1 MKNFFT
7 SVMAAL
13 FMAAPVGNLSAQT
26 SQQLTKSQEEAIKK
40 ELLPVVFE
48 QIKEQAGIDI
58 LGWANPQLTNTLSSI
73 PMLESSNL
81 RAAAANTVNVKPDSV
96 TVNLKALGLNISSTP
111 IVGNLIGDKVNILFQ
126 GYDTKTLPLVSIGGA
141 PVTVEMPET
150 ILVMGKAE
158 TPIMTINFKSVE
170 GSTKLLDMEVELSL
184 LSVSKYDLLGCSLEQ
199 DMNTDLTAKVDIRED
214 LRNLAKTIAG
224 VIGGDDSNAQL
235 AGLDVDYE
243 VSVGLSGLVNMA
255 IPASLFAIPE
265 GSATTARIP
274 MGDAVV
280 SLDLSNSMMPISKID
295 VTSYEAGKASAW
307 SLFKLD
313 ASKTTTSTSAVTK
326 IDIDKYSHSTAEK
339 KDTSFV
345 EKTVITMTD
354 LTPSLPTTAKSAV
367 QGVITRV
374 VNELANDGKATWYEL
389 NITKTE
395 KEQEAKEI
403 VSIKVSPYMSGT
415 NAIADIDI
423 VADGSAYLVRATADL
438 SGSKKIAVDVI
449 QGETSF
455 ATAYFTSN
463 IAGVITSN
471 ESVQVSDVK
480 VIPTANAIRVLNAD
494 KASYQIYSITGAM
507 MANGTIAG
515 DAYISTA
522 NLAKGIYIVV
532 VEANGVKQSVKFI
545 R

>member
-58 LGWANPQLTNTLSSI
+58 LSWANPQLTNTLSSI

-96 TVNLKALGLNISSTP
+96 TVNLKALGVDVSSIP
-111 IVGNLIGDKVNILFQ
+111 MAGNFVGDKVNILFQ

-150 ILVMGKAE
+150 ILVMGKSE
-158 TPIMTINFKSVE
+158 TPIVTLNFKSVE
-170 GSTKLLDMEVELSL
+170 GSDKLLDMEVKMSL
-184 LSVSKYDLLGCSLEQ
+184 LGTLNFDLVACSLEQ
-199 DMNTDLTAKVDIRED
+199 DLHMDLIANVDIQDGLRD
-214 LRNLAKTIAG
+214 LVKLFNKEENTSIT
-224 VIGGDDSNAQL
+224 
-235 AGLDVDYE
+235 AGLSVDYE
-243 VSVGLSGLVNMA
+243 VSVGLSGLANMT

-471 ESVQVSDVK
+471 ESVQISDVK

-494 KASYQIYSITGAM
+494 KACYQIYSITGAM

-515 DAYISTA
+515 DAYISTT

>member
-96 TVNLKALGLNISSTP
+96 TVNLKALGVDVSSIP
-111 IVGNLIGDKVNILFQ
+111 MAGNFVGEKVNILFQ

-150 ILVMGKAE
+150 ILVMGKSE
-158 TPIMTINFKSVE
+158 TPIVTLNFKSVE
-170 GSTKLLDMEVELSL
+170 GSDKLLDMEVKMSL
-184 LSVSKYDLLGCSLEQ
+184 LGTFNFDLVACSLEQ
-199 DMNTDLTAKVDIRED
+199 DLHMDLIANVDIQDGLRD
-214 LRNLAKTIAG
+214 LVKLFNKEENTSIT
-224 VIGGDDSNAQL
+224 
-235 AGLDVDYE
+235 AGLSVDYE
-243 VSVGLSGLVNMA
+243 VSVGLSGLANMT

-295 VTSYEAGKASAW
+295 VTSYEAGTASAW

-326 IDIDKYSHSTAEK
+326 IDIDKYSLSTAEK

-403 VSIKVSPYMSGT
+403 VSIKVSPYRSGT

-515 DAYISTA
+515 DAYISTD

>member
-1 MKNFFT
+1 
-7 SVMAAL
+7 
-13 FMAAPVGNLSAQT
+13 MAAPVGNLSAQT

-81 RAAAANTVNVKPDSV
+81 RAAAANTVNVKPDSI

-295 VTSYEAGKASAW
+295 VTSYEAGTASAW

-423 VADGSAYLVRATADL
+423 VAGGSAYLVRATADL

-480 VIPTANAIRVLNAD
+480 VIPTANAIRVLNAE

>member
-81 RAAAANTVNVKPDSV
+81 RAAAANTVNVKPDSI

-354 LTPSLPTTAKSAV
+354 LTPSLPTTTKSAV

>member
-58 LGWANPQLTNTLSSI
+58 LGWANPQLTNTFSSI
-73 PMLESSNL
+73 PVLESSSL
-81 RAAAANTVNVKPDSV
+81 RAATANAINVKPDSI
-96 TVNLKALGLNISSTP
+96 TVNVKALGVDVSSDP
-111 IVGNLIGDKVNILFQ
+111 MIGNFIGDKVNILFQ

-141 PVTVEMPET
+141 PITVEMPET
-150 ILVMGKAE
+150 ILVMGKTE
-158 TPIMTINFKSVE
+158 IPIVALNFKSVE
-170 GSTKLLDMEVELSL
+170 GSDKLLDMEVKMSILGTL
-184 LSVSKYDLLGCSLEQ
+184 NFDLLGCSLEQ
-199 DMNTDLTAKVDIRED
+199 DLYTDLTANVDIRDGLRD
-214 LRNLAKTIAG
+214 LIKFF
-224 VIGGDDSNAQL
+224 DDSEDSAIL
-235 AGLDVDYE
+235 AGLNMDYE
-243 VSVGLSGLVNMA
+243 VTVGLSGLANMA

-265 GSATTARIP
+265 TGVATARVP

-280 SLDLSNSMMPISKID
+280 YLNLTNSMMPISKVD
-295 VTSYEAGKASAW
+295 VTSYTAGNASAW

-326 IDIDKYSHSTAEK
+326 IDIDKYSHSSAEK
-339 KDTSFV
+339 KDTTFV

-354 LTPSLPTTAKSAV
+354 LTSSLPTTAKAAV
-367 QGVITRV
+367 QSVITRV
-374 VNELANDGKATWYEL
+374 VNELANEGKATWYEL
-389 NITKTE
+389 SIAKSKSGE
-395 KEQEAKEI
+395 EAEEL
-403 VSIKVSPYMSGT
+403 VSIKVSPYISGT

-423 VADGSAYLVRATADL
+423 VAGGSAYLVRATADL
-438 SGSKKIAVDVI
+438 TGSQKIAVDVI
-449 QGETSF
+449 KDETTY

-463 IAGVITSN
+463 ILGAVTSN
-471 ESVQVSDVK
+471 ESVQVTDVK
-480 VIPTANAIRVLNAD
+480 VIPMANAIRVLNAD
-494 KASYQIYSITGAM
+494 KASYQIYSISGAM

-532 VEANGVKQSVKFI
+532 VEANGVKQAVKFV

>member
-58 LGWANPQLTNTLSSI
+58 LSWANPQLTNTLSSI

-96 TVNLKALGLNISSTP
+96 TVNLKALGVDVSSIP
-111 IVGNLIGDKVNILFQ
+111 MAGNFVGDKVNILFQ

-150 ILVMGKAE
+150 ILVMGKSE
-158 TPIMTINFKSVE
+158 TPIVTLNFKSVE
-170 GSTKLLDMEVELSL
+170 GSDKLLDMEVKMSL
-184 LSVSKYDLLGCSLEQ
+184 LGTLNFDLVACSLEQ
-199 DMNTDLTAKVDIRED
+199 DLHMDLIANVDIQDGLRD
-214 LRNLAKTIAG
+214 LVKLFNKEENTSIT
-224 VIGGDDSNAQL
+224 
-235 AGLDVDYE
+235 AGLSVDYE
-243 VSVGLSGLVNMA
+243 VSVGLSGLANMT

-295 VTSYEAGKASAW
+295 VTSYEAGTASAW

-403 VSIKVSPYMSGT
+403 VSIKVSPYRSGT

-515 DAYISTA
+515 DAYISTD

>member
-58 LGWANPQLTNTLSSI
+58 LGWATPKLNANTLSGI
-73 PMLESSNL
+73 PVLESSNL
-81 RAAAANTVNVKPDSV
+81 LRTASTNEKVNAKPDSIIVNSSAIDPMIGTFLGKVKV
-96 TVNLKALGLNISSTP
+96 TFDSYHNEEIVFDNNVFSIDIPDEVIVTSEKIQEIAKITFQSENPGSGNFIPFNLNVDIALLSEDKKDLIDFSLAQNPTDMMLN
-111 IVGNLIGDKVNILFQ
+111 GNLIIGEGLKDIFNLITAFKPDFPQLPDMNYLVQLDIAKMFLPTGLPATLYGILPDENQ
-126 GYDTKTLPLVSIGGA
+126 VTL
-141 PVTVEMPET
+141 
-150 ILVMGKAE
+150 GKANVVLNLE
-158 TPIMTINFKSVE
+158 SPIF
-170 GSTKLLDMEVELSL
+170 
-184 LSVSKYDLLGCSLEQ
+184 
-199 DMNTDLTAKVDIRED
+199 
-214 LRNLAKTIAG
+214 
-224 VIGGDDSNAQL
+224 
-235 AGLDVDYE
+235 
-243 VSVGLSGLVNMA
+243 
-255 IPASLFAIPE
+255 
-265 GSATTARIP
+265 
-274 MGDAVV
+274 
-280 SLDLSNSMMPISKID
+280 ISQVD
-295 VTSYEAGKASAW
+295 VTSYENGTANEWDRYTFA
-307 SLFKLD
+307 LD
-313 ASKTTTSTSAVTK
+313 QKTEQDLVLG
-326 IDIDKYSHSTAEK
+326 IDKYECEKDFSDAGKYSESTI
-339 KDTSFV
+339 
-345 EKTVITMTD
+345 ITMSDYTKNI
-354 LTPSLPTTAKSAV
+354 TADTKSAIS
-367 QGVITRV
+367 GVVTRV
-374 VNELANDGKATWYEL
+374 VNELANEGQASMYKMTIEQGNKHVENGL
-389 NITKTE
+389 KTE
-395 KEQEAKEI
+395 LEVEVA
-403 VSIKVSPYMSGT
+403 PYMSEDKKS
-415 NAIADIDI
+415 AIAEIRI
-423 VADGSAYLVRATADL
+423 NTYEDGTAIPMLIKATADL
-438 SGSKKIAVDVI
+438 TGSKKIAVDVI

>member
-295 VTSYEAGKASAW
+295 VTSYEAGTASAW

>member
-1 MKNFFT
+1 MNCPRCNANVAFSKKRCDNCGHDLKNYR
-7 SVMAAL
+7 
-13 FMAAPVGNLSAQT
+13 
-26 SQQLTKSQEEAIKK
+26 K
-40 ELLPVVFE
+40 
-48 QIKEQAGIDI
+48 
-58 LGWANPQLTNTLSSI
+58 
-73 PMLESSNL
+73 
-81 RAAAANTVNVKPDSV
+81 
-96 TVNLKALGLNISSTP
+96 
-111 IVGNLIGDKVNILFQ
+111 
-126 GYDTKTLPLVSIGGA
+126 
-141 PVTVEMPET
+141 
-150 ILVMGKAE
+150 
-158 TPIMTINFKSVE
+158 
-170 GSTKLLDMEVELSL
+170 
-184 LSVSKYDLLGCSLEQ
+184 
-199 DMNTDLTAKVDIRED
+199 
-214 LRNLAKTIAG
+214 
-224 VIGGDDSNAQL
+224 
-235 AGLDVDYE
+235 
-243 VSVGLSGLVNMA
+243 
-255 IPASLFAIPE
+255 
-265 GSATTARIP
+265 
-274 MGDAVV
+274 VV
-280 SLDLSNSMMPISKID
+280 SLSNTYYNKGLSQAKVRDLSGAVSSLKLSLQYNKLNTNARNLLGLIYLEEGEIVAALSEWVISRHYQAENNDAEDYIRQIQSNPNRLETYNQTIRKYNSALNSAKHGDEDMAVIQLKKVVNLNPNFIRAHQLLALLYMMTGKKDNRVKALKLLRHISKID

-423 VADGSAYLVRATADL
+423 VAGGSAYLVRATADL

>member
-81 RAAAANTVNVKPDSV
+81 RAAAANTVNVKPDSI

-235 AGLDVDYE
+235 VGLDVDYE

-295 VTSYEAGKASAW
+295 VTSYEAGTASAW

>member
-96 TVNLKALGLNISSTP
+96 TVNLKALGVDVSSIP
-111 IVGNLIGDKVNILFQ
+111 MAGNFVGDKVNILFQ

-150 ILVMGKAE
+150 ILVMGKSE
-158 TPIMTINFKSVE
+158 TPIVTLNFKSVE
-170 GSTKLLDMEVELSL
+170 GSDKLLDMEVKMSL
-184 LSVSKYDLLGCSLEQ
+184 LGTLNFDLVACSLEQ
-199 DMNTDLTAKVDIRED
+199 DLHMDLIANVDIQDGLRD
-214 LRNLAKTIAG
+214 LVKLFNKEENTSIT
-224 VIGGDDSNAQL
+224 
-235 AGLDVDYE
+235 AGLSVDYE
-243 VSVGLSGLVNMA
+243 VSVGLSGLANMT

-295 VTSYEAGKASAW
+295 VTSYEAGMASAW

-395 KEQEAKEI
+395 K
-403 VSIKVSPYMSGT
+403 
-415 NAIADIDI
+415 
-423 VADGSAYLVRATADL
+423 
-438 SGSKKIAVDVI
+438 
-449 QGETSF
+449 
-455 ATAYFTSN
+455 
-463 IAGVITSN
+463 
-471 ESVQVSDVK
+471 
-480 VIPTANAIRVLNAD
+480 
-494 KASYQIYSITGAM
+494 
-507 MANGTIAG
+507 
-515 DAYISTA
+515 
-522 NLAKGIYIVV
+522 
-532 VEANGVKQSVKFI
+532 
-545 R
+545 

>member
-81 RAAAANTVNVKPDSV
+81 RAAAANTVNVKPDSI

-224 VIGGDDSNAQL
+224 VIGGDDSNTQL

-480 VIPTANAIRVLNAD
+480 IIPTANAIRVLNAD

>member
-1 MKNFFT
+1 
-7 SVMAAL
+7 
-13 FMAAPVGNLSAQT
+13 
-26 SQQLTKSQEEAIKK
+26 
-40 ELLPVVFE
+40 
-48 QIKEQAGIDI
+48 
-58 LGWANPQLTNTLSSI
+58 
-73 PMLESSNL
+73 
-81 RAAAANTVNVKPDSV
+81 
-96 TVNLKALGLNISSTP
+96 
-111 IVGNLIGDKVNILFQ
+111 
-126 GYDTKTLPLVSIGGA
+126 
-141 PVTVEMPET
+141 
-150 ILVMGKAE
+150 
-158 TPIMTINFKSVE
+158 
-170 GSTKLLDMEVELSL
+170 
-184 LSVSKYDLLGCSLEQ
+184 
-199 DMNTDLTAKVDIRED
+199 
-214 LRNLAKTIAG
+214 
-224 VIGGDDSNAQL
+224 
-235 AGLDVDYE
+235 
-243 VSVGLSGLVNMA
+243 
-255 IPASLFAIPE
+255 
-265 GSATTARIP
+265 
-274 MGDAVV
+274 
-280 SLDLSNSMMPISKID
+280 
-295 VTSYEAGKASAW
+295 
-307 SLFKLD
+307 
-313 ASKTTTSTSAVTK
+313 
-326 IDIDKYSHSTAEK
+326 
-339 KDTSFV
+339 
-345 EKTVITMTD
+345 MTD

-403 VSIKVSPYMSGT
+403 VSIKVSPYRSGT

-515 DAYISTA
+515 DAYISTD

>member
-81 RAAAANTVNVKPDSV
+81 RAAAANTVNVKPDSI

-295 VTSYEAGKASAW
+295 VTSYEAGTASAW

-471 ESVQVSDVK
+471 ESVQISDVK

>member
-96 TVNLKALGLNISSTP
+96 TVNLKALGVDVSSIP
-111 IVGNLIGDKVNILFQ
+111 MAGNFVGDKVNILFQ

-150 ILVMGKAE
+150 ILVMGKSE
-158 TPIMTINFKSVE
+158 TPIVTLNFKSVE
-170 GSTKLLDMEVELSL
+170 GSDKLLDMEVKMSL
-184 LSVSKYDLLGCSLEQ
+184 LGTLNFDLVACSLEQ
-199 DMNTDLTAKVDIRED
+199 DLHMDLIANVDIQDGLRD
-214 LRNLAKTIAG
+214 LVKLFNKEENTSIT
-224 VIGGDDSNAQL
+224 
-235 AGLDVDYE
+235 AGLSVDYE
-243 VSVGLSGLVNMA
+243 VSVGLSGLANMT

-295 VTSYEAGKASAW
+295 VTSYEAGMASAW

-423 VADGSAYLVRATADL
+423 VADGSAYLLRATADL

-480 VIPTANAIRVLNAD
+480 VIPAANAIRVLNAD

>member
-81 RAAAANTVNVKPDSV
+81 RAAAANTVNVKPDSI

-141 PVTVEMPET
+141 SVTVEMPET

-295 VTSYEAGKASAW
+295 VTSYEAGTASAW

-339 KDTSFV
+339 KGTSFV

-423 VADGSAYLVRATADL
+423 VADGSAYLVRITADL
-438 SGSKKIAVDVI
+438 SGSKKITVDVI

-515 DAYISTA
+515 DAYISTT

>member
-1 MKNFFT
+1 
-7 SVMAAL
+7 MAAL

-96 TVNLKALGLNISSTP
+96 TVNLKALGVDVSSIP
-111 IVGNLIGDKVNILFQ
+111 MAGNFVGDKVNILFQ

-150 ILVMGKAE
+150 ILVMGKSE
-158 TPIMTINFKSVE
+158 TPIVTLNFKSVE
-170 GSTKLLDMEVELSL
+170 GSDKLLDMEVKMSL
-184 LSVSKYDLLGCSLEQ
+184 LGTLNFDLVACSLEQ
-199 DMNTDLTAKVDIRED
+199 DLHMDLIANVDIQDGLRD
-214 LRNLAKTIAG
+214 LVKLFNKEENTSIT
-224 VIGGDDSNAQL
+224 
-235 AGLDVDYE
+235 AGLSVDYE
-243 VSVGLSGLVNMA
+243 VSVGLSGLANMT

-295 VTSYEAGKASAW
+295 VTSYEAGMASAW

>member
-96 TVNLKALGLNISSTP
+96 TVNLKALGVDVSSIP
-111 IVGNLIGDKVNILFQ
+111 MAGNFVGDKVNILFQ

-150 ILVMGKAE
+150 ILVMGKSE
-158 TPIMTINFKSVE
+158 TPIVTLNFKSVE
-170 GSTKLLDMEVELSL
+170 GSDKLLDMEVKMSL
-184 LSVSKYDLLGCSLEQ
+184 LGTLNFDLVACSLEQ
-199 DMNTDLTAKVDIRED
+199 DLHMDLIANVDIQDGLRD
-214 LRNLAKTIAG
+214 LVKLFNKEENTSIT
-224 VIGGDDSNAQL
+224 
-235 AGLDVDYE
+235 AGLSVDYE
-243 VSVGLSGLVNMA
+243 VSVGLCGLANMT

-423 VADGSAYLVRATADL
+423 VAGGSAYLVRATADL

>member
-1 MKNFFT
+1 M
-7 SVMAAL
+7 
-13 FMAAPVGNLSAQT
+13 
-26 SQQLTKSQEEAIKK
+26 
-40 ELLPVVFE
+40 
-48 QIKEQAGIDI
+48 
-58 LGWANPQLTNTLSSI
+58 
-73 PMLESSNL
+73 
-81 RAAAANTVNVKPDSV
+81 
-96 TVNLKALGLNISSTP
+96 
-111 IVGNLIGDKVNILFQ
+111 
-126 GYDTKTLPLVSIGGA
+126 
-141 PVTVEMPET
+141 
-150 ILVMGKAE
+150 
-158 TPIMTINFKSVE
+158 
-170 GSTKLLDMEVELSL
+170 
-184 LSVSKYDLLGCSLEQ
+184 
-199 DMNTDLTAKVDIRED
+199 
-214 LRNLAKTIAG
+214 
-224 VIGGDDSNAQL
+224 
-235 AGLDVDYE
+235 DYE
-243 VSVGLSGLVNMA
+243 VSVGLSGLANMT

-295 VTSYEAGKASAW
+295 VTSYEAGMASAW

-515 DAYISTA
+515 DSYISTA

>member
-58 LGWANPQLTNTLSSI
+58 LGWATPKLNANTLSGI
-73 PMLESSNL
+73 PVLESSNL
-81 RAAAANTVNVKPDSV
+81 LRAGETEVRVTPDSIIS
-96 TVNLKALGLNISSTP
+96 TLQGQKLKIVFKDQDAKYLP
-111 IVGNLIGDKVNILFQ
+111 IKVLGDKQLVIDLPAEINVFVGETNFMNFYFDSELVKGGIF
-126 GYDTKTLPLVSIGGA
+126 GTLPSFSLDAKFTIKDSDKMDLLSASLIQGENSIDANFALSDQVKGLLGFASGMLPESVISALKMDYLVQIDLSKVSMNPLGI
-141 PVTVEMPET
+141 P
-150 ILVMGKAE
+150 
-158 TPIMTINFKSVE
+158 
-170 GSTKLLDMEVELSL
+170 LSL
-184 LSVSKYDLLGCSLEQ
+184 YGISDEQ
-199 DMNTDLTAKVDIRED
+199 K
-214 LRNLAKTIAG
+214 
-224 VIGGDDSNAQL
+224 
-235 AGLDVDYE
+235 
-243 VSVGLSGLVNMA
+243 
-255 IPASLFAIPE
+255 
-265 GSATTARIP
+265 IP
-274 MGDAVV
+274 MGDAFVNV
-280 SLDLSNSMMPISKID
+280 DLAAMPMPIKSANI
-295 VTSYEAGKASAW
+295 TSYEEGIANEWDRYTFA
-307 SLFKLD
+307 LD
-313 ASKTTTSTSAVTK
+313 QKTEQDLVLG
-326 IDIDKYSHSTAEK
+326 IDKYECEKNFSDAGKYSESTI
-339 KDTSFV
+339 
-345 EKTVITMTD
+345 ITMTD
-354 LTPSLPTTAKSAV
+354 YTKSIAADTKSAIRGIV
-367 QGVITRV
+367 TRV
-374 VNELANDGKATWYEL
+374 VNELANKGEASMYKMTVEQGNKHVENGL
-389 NITKTE
+389 KTE
-395 KEQEAKEI
+395 LEVEVA
-403 VSIKVSPYMSGT
+403 PYKSEDKKS
-415 NAIADIDI
+415 AIAEIRI
-423 VADGSAYLVRATADL
+423 NTYEDGTAIPMLIKATADL
-438 SGSKKIAVDVI
+438 TGSKKIAVDVI

>member
-81 RAAAANTVNVKPDSV
+81 RAAAANTVNVKPDSI

-184 LSVSKYDLLGCSLEQ
+184 LSVRKYDLLGCSLEQ

-295 VTSYEAGKASAW
+295 VTSYEAGTASAW

-374 VNELANDGKATWYEL
+374 VNELANDRKATWYEL

>member
-96 TVNLKALGLNISSTP
+96 TVNLKALGVDVSSIP
-111 IVGNLIGDKVNILFQ
+111 MAGNFVGEKVNILFQ

-150 ILVMGKAE
+150 ILVMGKSE
-158 TPIMTINFKSVE
+158 TPIVTLNFKSVE
-170 GSTKLLDMEVELSL
+170 GSDKLLDMEVKMSL
-184 LSVSKYDLLGCSLEQ
+184 LGTFNFDLVACSLEQ
-199 DMNTDLTAKVDIRED
+199 DLHMDLIANVDIQDGLRD
-214 LRNLAKTIAG
+214 LVKLFNKEENTSIT
-224 VIGGDDSNAQL
+224 
-235 AGLDVDYE
+235 AGLSVDYE
-243 VSVGLSGLVNMA
+243 VSVGLSGLANMT

-295 VTSYEAGKASAW
+295 VTSYEAGTASAW

>member
-58 LGWANPQLTNTLSSI
+58 LGWATPKLNANTLSGI
-73 PMLESSNL
+73 PVLESSSLL
-81 RAAAANTVNVKPDSV
+81 RAGENEVRVTPDSIIS
-96 TVNLKALGLNISSTP
+96 TLQGQKLKIVFKEQDAKYLP
-111 IVGNLIGDKVNILFQ
+111 IEFLGDKQLVI
-126 GYDTKTLPLVSIGGA
+126 DLP
-141 PVTVEMPET
+141 
-150 ILVMGKAE
+150 AE
-158 TPIMTINFKSVE
+158 INVFVGEANFMNLYFNSELVE
-170 GSTKLLDMEVELSL
+170 GGILGMLPSFSLNAKFTIADSDKMDLLSASLIQGKTSIDANFALSDQVKGLLGVASGMLPESIIAALKMDYLVQIDLSKLSMNPLGIPLSL
-184 LSVSKYDLLGCSLEQ
+184 YGISGEQ
-199 DMNTDLTAKVDIRED
+199 K
-214 LRNLAKTIAG
+214 
-224 VIGGDDSNAQL
+224 
-235 AGLDVDYE
+235 
-243 VSVGLSGLVNMA
+243 
-255 IPASLFAIPE
+255 
-265 GSATTARIP
+265 IP
-274 MGDAVV
+274 MGDAFVNV
-280 SLDLSNSMMPISKID
+280 DLAAMPMPIKSADI
-295 VTSYEAGKASAW
+295 TSYENGTANEWDRYTFA
-307 SLFKLD
+307 LD
-313 ASKTTTSTSAVTK
+313 QITEQDLVLG
-326 IDIDKYSHSTAEK
+326 IDKYECEKDFSDAGKYSESTI
-339 KDTSFV
+339 
-345 EKTVITMTD
+345 ITMSDYTKNI
-354 LTPSLPTTAKSAV
+354 TADTKSAISGIV
-367 QGVITRV
+367 TRV
-374 VNELANDGKATWYEL
+374 VNELANEGQASMYKMTIEQGNKHVENGL
-389 NITKTE
+389 KTE
-395 KEQEAKEI
+395 LEVEVA
-403 VSIKVSPYMSGT
+403 PYMSEDKKS
-415 NAIADIDI
+415 AIAEIRI
-423 VADGSAYLVRATADL
+423 NTYEDGTAIPMLIKATADL
-438 SGSKKIAVDVI
+438 TGSKKIAVDVI